1 MSLLYALFPKSGNAP
16 RWLIFVIDLLICV
29 FSYISATLLRF
40 NFFIEESF
48 DSRYFY
54 ALPLV
59 LAIRI
64 LFILYF
70 RIYAGIIRHTSVQ
83 DAIRVF
89 YTITFSTIVISIVN
103 IIYTRTNPEAIAL
116 IPISIIIIDYI
127 GTTLLMNSFRLAAKV
142 MYMQINRPD
151 EAAVT
156 NFAIF
161 GAGEAGIV
169 AKRKLEQNGTR
180 DINVVAFFDDD
191 QKKYKNYV
199 DGVTIYHGSKD
210 LEQIIKKL
218 NIKEVVISPQH
229 ISKSRKQE
237 IIETC
242 LGLDI
247 NVRNVPPVERWI
259 NGELSFNQ
267 IKSVKIEDLIERD
280 EIVLDKGAVAQQL
293 FGKTILITGAAGS
306 IGSEIVRQIIHNFKP
321 KKLVLVDKSEVSLY
335 QLDGELSETFNKQIR
350 GSIELLV
357 GDITN
362 ITRMESIF
370 QTYKPEVVY
379 HAAAYKHVPLMENN
393 PSEAIRVNVGGTQV
407 IANLAVNH
415 GVKKF
420 VLVSTD
426 KAVNPTNVM
435 GASKRIAEIYIQAL
449 STELIRSG
457 KDGTKFITTRFGNVL
472 GSSGSVIPRFRK
484 QIEEGGPV
492 TVTHPDITRYFMTI
506 PEACQLVLEAG
517 NMGQGGEIYIF
528 DMGKAVKIIDLAKKM
543 IQLSGLKLGADI
555 QITFTGLR
563 PGEKIKEE
571 LLADQ
576 ENTLPTYHPKIM
588 IAKVRTY
595 DFEWV
600 NAQISGLLELYYT
613 QHNET
618 VVSKMKEIVP
628 EFISHNSIYETLDFK
643 HLNTKG
649 EVFKYSTY
657 S

>member
-1 MSLLYALFPKSGNAP
+1 MSFLHSFFPKNGNAP
-16 RWLIFVIDLLICV
+16 RWLIFGIDLLICL
-29 FSYISATLLRF
+29 FSYIFATLLRF
-40 NFFIEESF
+40 NFFIEETF
-48 DSRYFY
+48 NSRYFY

-89 YTITFSTIVISIVN
+89 YTITFSSIVISLIN
-103 IIYTRTNPEAIAL
+103 IIYTRTNAEAAAL

-161 GAGEAGIV
+161 GAGEAGII

-180 DINVVAFFDDD
+180 DIKVVAFFDDD
-191 QKKYKNYV
+191 QKKFKNYV
-199 DGVTIYHGSKD
+199 DGVTIYHGGRD
-210 LEQIIKKL
+210 LEQVIKKL
-218 NIKEVVISPQH
+218 NIKEVVISPQK

-237 IIETC
+237 IIESC
-242 LGLDI
+242 LSLDI

-280 EIVLDKGAVAQQL
+280 EIVLDKGAVAHQL

-306 IGSEIVRQIIHNFKP
+306 IGSEIVRQIIQNFKP
-321 KKLVLVDKSEVSLY
+321 RKLVLVDKSEVSLY
-335 QLDGELSETFNKQIR
+335 ELDAELNESETKQIR
-350 GSIELLV
+350 NSIDILV
-357 GDITN
+357 GDITHL
-362 ITRMESIF
+362 TRMERIF
-370 QTYKPEVVY
+370 EVYRPDIVY

-393 PSEAIRVNVGGTQV
+393 PCEAIRVNVGGTRI
-407 IANLAVNH
+407 IADLS
-415 GVKKF
+415 VKYEVEKF

-435 GASKRIAEIYIQAL
+435 GASKRIAEIYIQSL

-457 KDGTKFITTRFGNVL
+457 KLGTKFITTRFGNVL

-543 IQLSGLKLGADI
+543 IQLSGLKLGSDI
-555 QITFTGLR
+555 QIVFSGMR

-576 ENTLPTYHPKIM
+576 ENTIHTYHPKIL
-588 IAKVRTY
+588 IARVRTY
-595 DFEWV
+595 NFDWV
-600 NAQISGLLELYYT
+600 NEQIGQLIELYSS
-613 QHNET
+613 QNNEK
-618 VVSKMKEIVP
+618 VVIKMKEIVP

-643 HLNTKG
+643 HMNSKG
-649 EVFKYSTY
+649 EVFKYSSY

>member
-1 MSLLYALFPKSGNAP
+1 MSLLYSLFPKTGNAP
-16 RWLIFVIDLLICV
+16 RWLIFSIDIFICV
-29 FSYISATLLRF
+29 FSFISATLLRF
-40 NFFIEESF
+40 NFFIEDAFNPE
-48 DSRYFY
+48 YFY
-54 ALPLV
+54 TLPLV

-89 YTITFSTIVISIVN
+89 YTITFSTIVISIIN
-103 IIYTRTNPEAIAL
+103 IIYTKINLDTKAL
-116 IPISIIIIDYI
+116 IPVSIIIIDYI
-127 GTTLLMNSFRLAAKV
+127 GTTLLMNSFRVAAKV

-151 EAAVT
+151 ESNIT
-156 NFAIF
+156 NFAVF
-161 GAGEAGIV
+161 GAGEAGII
-169 AKRKLEQNGTR
+169 AKRKLEQNGSR
-180 DINVVAFFDDD
+180 DIKVVAFFDDD

-199 DGVTIYHGSKD
+199 DGVTIYHGGRD
-210 LEQIIKKL
+210 LETVIKKL
-218 NIKEVVISPQH
+218 NIKEVVISPQD

-237 IIETC
+237 IIERC
-242 LGLDI
+242 LTLDV

-280 EIVLDKGAVAQQL
+280 EIVLDKGAVAQQI

-306 IGSEIVRQIIHNFKP
+306 IGSEIVRQILNNFKP
-321 KKLVLVDKSEVSLY
+321 RKLILVDKSEVSLY
-335 QLDGELSETFNKQIR
+335 QLDGELSENHKGLYANT
-350 GSIELLV
+350 IEILV

-362 ITRMESIF
+362 TNRMEALF
-370 QTYKPEVVY
+370 QQYKPDVVY
-379 HAAAYKHVPLMENN
+379 HAAAYKHVPLMESN
-393 PSEAIRVNVGGTQV
+393 PGEAIRVNVGGTKL
-407 IANLAVNH
+407 IADLSVKY

-420 VLVSTD
+420 VMVSTD

-435 GASKRIAEIYIQAL
+435 GASKRIAEIYVQAL
-449 STELIRSG
+449 STELFRSG
-457 KDGTKFITTRFGNVL
+457 KIGTKFITTRFGNVL

-484 QIEEGGPV
+484 QIEEGGPI
-492 TVTHPDITRYFMTI
+492 TVTHPDITRFFMTI

-528 DMGKAVKIIDLAKKM
+528 DMGSAVRIIDLAKKM
-543 IQLSGLKLGADI
+543 IQLSGLKLGEDI
-555 QITFTGLR
+555 QIVFTGLR

-600 NAQISGLLELYYT
+600 NLQINNLLGLY
-613 QHNET
+613 NEQNNER
-618 VVSKMKEIVP
+618 VVSKMKDIVP
-628 EFISHNSIYETLDFK
+628 EFISQNSVYETLDYK
-643 HLNTKG
+643 HISADI
-649 EVFKYSTY
+649 EVSKHSTY
-657 S
+657 N